1 MTTATLSP
9 LPKRKRGRPAKR
21 KRTMTE
27 QSLPVITTDKV
38 VLPKESTPITI
49 TKVQSH
55 LSDVQ
60 LISRDALWNDFQ
72 NRIKINNYE
81 VSKAMEDLKSVVK
94 ATHELASP
102 YVDKAVAKVKELR
115 S

>member
-27 QSLPVITTDKV
+27 QITTANV
-38 VLPKESTPITI
+38 VLPKESTPVTI

-94 ATHELASP
+94 ATHELAAP

>member
-27 QSLPVITTDKV
+27 QITTANV
-38 VLPKESTPITI
+38 VLPKENQPVTI

-55 LSDVQ
+55 LPDVQ
-60 LISRDALWNDFQ
+60 LIERDALWEEFR
-72 NRIKINNYE
+72 NRMKINNYE
-81 VSKAMEDLKSVVK
+81 VKAAMDDLKQVVNRTK
-94 ATHELASP
+94 ELYS
-102 YVDKAVAKVKELR
+102 KVK
-115 S
+115 SKV

>member
-27 QSLPVITTDKV
+27 QITTANV
-38 VLPKESTPITI
+38 VLPKEDQPVTI

-55 LSDVQ
+55 LPDVQ
-60 LISRDALWNDFQ
+60 LIDRNALWEDFQ

-81 VSKAMEDLKSVVK
+81 CKQAMEDLKHVVK
-94 ATHELASP
+94 QTHELASP
-102 YVDKAVAKVKELR
+102 YINKAVNKVREMR

>member
-1 MTTATLSP
+1 
-9 LPKRKRGRPAKR
+9 
-21 KRTMTE
+21 MTE
-27 QSLPVITTDKV
+27 QITTANV
-38 VLPKESTPITI
+38 VLPKENQPVTI

-55 LSDVQ
+55 LPDVQ
-60 LISRDALWNDFQ
+60 LIDRNALWEDFQ
-72 NRIKINNYE
+72 NRLKINNYE
-81 VSKAMEDLKSVVK
+81 CKHAMEDLRNVVK